1 MKRRSIAEQK
11 EKEQLNLKKGKKKK
25 EHAIKE
31 MTDEIKIGKTEE
43 KRNTQRK
50 EETKEYENRQ

>member
-25 EHAIKE
+25 EHVIKE

-43 KRNTQRK
+43 KRNT
-50 EETKEYENRQ
+50 

>member
-1 MKRRSIAEQK
+1 MHSRGNGQ
-11 EKEQLNLKKGKKKK
+11 G
-25 EHAIKE
+25 
-31 MTDEIKIGKTEE
+31 EIKIGKTEE